1 LDLTALRLPPILGQG
16 KFRAEV
22 DRTFMGERTMKLL
35 AVLTL
40 SSAIALA
47 SSNVAFAGD
56 PDSCKTVRFSD
67 VGWTDITATTAI
79 ANEIF
84 KGLGYAPKVTVL
96 SVPVTYASM
105 KNKDIDVFLGNWQPS
120 MENDR
125 KPYVEDK
132 SVIVTGA
139 NLPVGAKY
147 TLAVPQYTYDKGL
160 KDFGDIGKFKDSL
173 KGKIFGIEPG
183 NDGNRLVLDLIK
195 GDKFGLKDF
204 QLVESS
210 EQGMLAEVQRAT
222 SHKEDVVFLGWA
234 PHPMNV
240 NFKIQYLTGGDDS
253 FGPNFGGAIVYT
265 NERAGWAEQ
274 CPNAAKLISNLIYT
288 VDIENLVMNKILTD
302 GDEGPKAAQ
311 EWLKT
316 NPPQL
321 TTWLDGVTTFDGKPG
336 LEAVKKSLGL

>member
-1 LDLTALRLPPILGQG
+1 MKKTLVPGLIAALALMATPY
-16 KFRAEV
+16 
-22 DRTFMGERTMKLL
+22 
-35 AVLTL
+35 
-40 SSAIALA
+40 AIA
-47 SSNVAFAGD
+47 GE

-67 VGWTDITATTAI
+67 VGWTDITATTSI
-79 ANEIF
+79 ATEIM
-84 KGLGYAPKVTVL
+84 KGLGYTPKSTVL

-120 MENDR
+120 MDNDR
-125 KPYVEDK
+125 KPYIEDK
-132 SVIVTGA
+132 TVVEIA
-139 NLPVGAKY
+139 PNLPEGAKY

-160 KDFGDIGKFKDSL
+160 KSFADIAKFKASL
-173 KGKIFGIEPG
+173 KGKVYGIEAG
-183 NDGNRLVLDLIK
+183 NDGNRLILDLIK
-195 GDKFGLKDF
+195 GDKFAMKDF

-265 NERAGWAEQ
+265 NERAGFAGE
-274 CPNAAKLISNLIYT
+274 CPNAAKFIKNLKFN
-288 VDIENLVMNKILTD
+288 VGIENVVMNKILTD
-302 GDEGPKAAQ
+302 GKDGPKAAT

-316 NPPQL
+316 NPKEL
-321 TTWLDGVTTFDGKPG
+321 SAWLDGVTTFDGKPG
-336 LEAVKKSLGL
+336 LPAVKKSLGL